1 MKITTKEQSVIQL
14 DGFVSDDFERVSKAF
29 KLWFGVNVENKEHA
43 LRGWNWGKT
52 DFGRAEMS
60 FNVQNRPAFEIP
72 YSEISNTNLAGR
84 NEIAVEFNL
93 AGEQNGVN
101 GQKPATTRNRGRK
114 AAAARDELV
123 EMRFYIPGT
132 MSKKEVNGEDAG
144 SGDDDDEEE
153 EQSAANYFY
162 ETLMQR
168 AEIGD
173 VAGDT
178 IATFPDIL
186 FLTPRGRFD
195 VDMYEGSFR
204 LRGKTYDYKVEYA
217 AIKKVFMLPK
227 IDEVHTLLT
236 LGLDPPLRQG
246 QTRYPFLV
254 MQIKLDDET
263 VIDLNL
269 SDEDLDSKYKDKLEG
284 HYEAPLH
291 HVITRVFK
299 GLSGKKVITPS
310 KEFSSHHNLQGV
322 KCSIKANEG
331 ALYCLDRSFMFVP
344 KPATYVPIENVEK
357 IVMSRIGGQ
366 LAASRTFDISILLK
380 GGAGEHQFSN
390 INREEQQSLED
401 FFKVSNNANGTAAMT
416 N

>member
-1 MKITTKEQSVIQL
+1 MIQL
-14 DGFVSDDFERVSKAF
+14 DGFLPDDFDRASKAF
-29 KLWFGVNVENKEHA
+29 KLWYGVNLENKEHA

-72 YSEISNTNLAGR
+72 YAEISNTNLAGK

-93 AGEQNGVN
+93 TGEQNGVN
-101 GQKPATTRNRGRK
+101 GYKPSTTRHRGRK

-132 MSKKEVNGEDAG
+132 LSKKEMNGEEVG
-144 SGDDDDEEE
+144 SGDDDDADQE
-153 EQSAANYFY
+153 EQSAANFFY
-162 ETLMQR
+162 ETVMQR

-178 IATFPDIL
+178 IATFPEVL

-195 VDMYEGSFR
+195 IDMYEGSFR
-204 LRGKTYDYKVEYA
+204 LRGKTYDYKVEYS

-236 LGLDPPLRQG
+236 LGLEPPLRQG

-254 MQIKLDDET
+254 MQLKLDDET

-269 SDEDLDSKYKDKLEG
+269 TEEVLETKYKDKLEG

-310 KEFSSHHNLQGV
+310 KDFTSHHNLQGV
-322 KCSIKANEG
+322 KCSIKASEG

-344 KPATYVPIENVEK
+344 KPATYVTIDSIEK

-366 LAASRTFDISILLK
+366 LAASRTFDISMLLK
-380 GGAGEHQFSN
+380 NGAGEHQFSN

-401 FFKVSNNANGTAAMT
+401 FFKASSPHSLVRR
-416 N
+416 

>member
-1 MKITTKEQSVIQL
+1 M
-14 DGFVSDDFERVSKAF
+14 A
-29 KLWFGVNVENKEHA
+29 
-43 LRGWNWGKT
+43 
-52 DFGRAEMS
+52 

-72 YSEISNTNLAGR
+72 YSEISNTNLAGK

-93 AGEQNGVN
+93 SADSAQNGVN
-101 GQKPATTRNRGRK
+101 GHKPATTRNRGRK

-123 EMRFYIPGT
+123 EMRFYIPGNV
-132 MSKKEVNGEDAG
+132 SKKEVNGNDAG
-144 SGDDDDEEE
+144 SGEEGEEDE
-153 EQSAANYFY
+153 EQSAANFFY

-178 IATFPDIL
+178 IATFPDVL

-195 VDMYEGSFR
+195 IDMYEGSFR
-204 LRGKTYDYKVEYA
+204 LRGKTYDYKVEYT

-227 IDEVHTLLT
+227 IDEVHTLLA
-236 LGLDPPLRQG
+236 LGLEPPLRQG

-254 MQIKLDDET
+254 MQLKLDDET

-269 SDEDLDSKYKDKLEG
+269 TEEQLETKYKDKLEG

-310 KEFSSHHNLQGV
+310 KDFSSHHNLQGV

-344 KPATYVPIENVEK
+344 KPATYVQMDQVDR

-366 LAASRTFDISILLK
+366 LAASRTFDITIILK
-380 GGAGEHQFSN
+380 GAGDLQFSN

-401 FFKVSNNANGTAAMT
+401 FFKVCSHKGYD
-416 N
+416 